1 MHCIGRFPEKPEIAA
16 GHVFSQSS
24 FLLTFYLKHIKE
36 ILRLPF
42 LVLIKSWKKSRVVVV
57 FYPAAAT
64 IRTKTGPEITA
75 V

>member
-16 GHVFSQSS
+16 GVFF
-24 FLLTFYLKHIKE
+24 FLLIFYLKYIAGNFT
-36 ILRLPF
+36 R
-42 LVLIKSWKKSRVVVV
+42 KKYRVVVV
-57 FYPAAAT
+57 FYSAAAT